1 MIFYEKI
8 RIRSFLE
15 YLFVG
20 WFVFEKVE
28 LEYWSST
35 NILLIFHLR
44 GIIQFERQTT
54 QVPEVAWNFNIK
66 AIDIADGRIAR
77 ELEDG
82 TLREIVGW
90 ECGEWGEK
98 MRHSRIEW
106 REGWCN
112 SECDIRKTL
121 IEHRMDCR
129 VVEVG
134 RSCQRDR

>member
-1 MIFYEKI
+1 MNFYEKI

-20 WFVFEKVE
+20 RFVWKVE
-28 LEYWSST
+28 LENLSST

-54 QVPEVAWNFNIK
+54 QVPEEAKNFNIK

-82 TLREIVGW
+82 TLREIVG
-90 ECGEWGEK
+90 
-98 MRHSRIEW
+98 
-106 REGWCN
+106 
-112 SECDIRKTL
+112 
-121 IEHRMDCR
+121 
-129 VVEVG
+129 
-134 RSCQRDR
+134 